1 MEKEVI
7 VLVATRTLWVMTI
20 IVWLFLALIISIE
33 IAALIEK
40 KIDWPP

>member
-7 VLVATRTLWVMTI
+7 VLVATRTLWFMTI